1 MPSTV
6 LGARDSQS
14 LCPQAAYRRVEN
26 MSNYK
31 MCLLQWGPGA
41 IGAEKRRLI
50 PNMGAKEI
58 SQRAVTA
65 KLSL

>member
-1 MPSTV
+1 MPSWV
-6 LGARDSQS
+6 LGTVSTPVLEEPTGGQGI
-14 LCPQAAYRRVEN
+14 QA
-26 MSNYK
+26 NYE
-31 MCLLQWGPGA
+31 MCLSQWGSDA
-41 IGAEKRRLI
+41 KGAEKRRLI